1 MTTAKR
7 RAVQKYAKA
16 LHGAGVQFDV
26 AVLLIAMWLQRR
38 KVPATH
44 DNLQIA
50 FAPFQD

>member
-16 LHGAGVQFDV
+16 LHGAGIQFDV
-26 AVLLIAMWLQRR
+26 AVLMIAMWLQQR
-38 KVPATH
+38 KMPATQ
-44 DNLQIA
+44 DNLLIA